1 MKKRKKRKRRGR
13 ERGKERTGE
22 VDREGEREKGERRD
36 LYTSHSCLPWDSTF
50 LHHIAVHGLIVNSCL
65 RPTD

>member
-13 ERGKERTGE
+13 ERGKERIGE

-36 LYTSHSCLPWDSTF
+36 LYISYSCFFWDSIF
-50 LHHIAVHGLIVNSCL
+50 LYYIVVYGLIVNFCL
-65 RPTD
+65 RLID